1 MNQKY
6 ILDDYQIGE
15 KLITPGRT
23 VTESDIVSF
32 AGLSGDFHSLHTDS
46 VYAAKTQ
53 FGERIAHGMLVLSI
67 GTALPY
73 RLGPNYFLPHSFIAF
88 YGMENIRF
96 TAPVKIGDT
105 IRFEGEVT
113 GIDFKDEKRGVLT
126 WTCRILNQNDKLC
139 CSLLMKLL
147 CGRNMA

>member
-6 ILDDYQIGE
+6 TLDDYQIGE

-73 RLGPNYFLPHSFIAF
+73 RLGPNYFLPQSFIAF

-113 GIDFKDEKRGVLT
+113 GVDLKDEKRGVLT
-126 WTCRILNQNDKLC
+126 WTCRIFNQNDRLC
-139 CSLLMKLL
+139 CSAVMKLL
-147 CGRNMA
+147 CGRSTK